1 MQSKHKFPRK
11 IQKDK
16 RRAQKNLTIVES
28 YVLWENKG
36 VIAMH
41 TSKMEAI
48 YKHMEKTASAL
59 RRNRMQAEIV
69 NTRSEAREKLKEYL
83 KEGDVIAVG
92 GSETLNEID
101 AFEILR
107 DPKYRFLD
115 RYEKDVD
122 RSVIE
127 ERMRGAFSADV
138 FVTSTNAVTMDGEL
152 YNVDGNGNRVAPMI
166 FGPKSVVVI
175 VGYNKIVKDIDAAAQ
190 RVKTIAAPSNALR
203 LNSDKYCARTGVCN
217 GLRQDLYEPGICGG
231 CHTPGRLCCDYV
243 IMSQQRVEGR
253 VKVILVGEVLGF

>member
-83 KEGDVIAVG
+83 KD
-92 GSETLNEID
+92 
-101 AFEILR
+101 ILLHSLHR
-107 DPKYRFLD
+107 NIPL
-115 RYEKDVD
+115 
-122 RSVIE
+122 
-127 ERMRGAFSADV
+127 
-138 FVTSTNAVTMDGEL
+138 TN
-152 YNVDGNGNRVAPMI
+152 
-166 FGPKSVVVI
+166 FQK
-175 VGYNKIVKDIDAAAQ
+175 
-190 RVKTIAAPSNALR
+190 
-203 LNSDKYCARTGVCN
+203 
-217 GLRQDLYEPGICGG
+217 
-231 CHTPGRLCCDYV
+231 
-243 IMSQQRVEGR
+243 
-253 VKVILVGEVLGF
+253 